1 MFLDSKPDLEN
12 PVLQSQLEE
21 YLPYVGGA
29 AGALVLTGVAA
40 YYASRP
46 TPQRP
51 LVPLDAQAKVL
62 PVSSKT
68 SIN

>member
-1 MFLDSKPDLEN
+1 MFADLKPDLDN
-12 PVLQSQLEE
+12 SVLQTQIEE

-46 TPQRP
+46 APQRP

-62 PVSSKT
+62 PVRNQT
-68 SIN
+68 FT